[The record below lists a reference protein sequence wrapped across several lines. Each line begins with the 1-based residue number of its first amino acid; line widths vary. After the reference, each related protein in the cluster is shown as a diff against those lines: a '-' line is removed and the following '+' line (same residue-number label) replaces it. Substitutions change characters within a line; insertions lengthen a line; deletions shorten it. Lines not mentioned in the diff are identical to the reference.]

1 MSGKDAII
9 EKIIS
14 DADNRASAIISEAEE
29 KARNNEKEALKE
41 AEEAMKKAE
50 ESYSSI
56 VSEAVE
62 KKKAIAEADVKKYRL
77 ALKQEVLGEVYSR
90 AERKLKEL
98 GDEKY
103 LAFIKKLFEES
114 AEGGEEVVIAS
125 SDEKRVTQSFLDKE
139 LPQLKLKITGKG
151 DFEGGFVLTCDK
163 YDKTVTFGNLM
174 RQYREETEAEIAAYL
189 FGEAL

>member
-56 VSEAVE
+56 VSEA
-62 KKKAIAEADVKKYRL
+62 IAEADVKKYRL

-103 LAFIKKLFEES
+103 LAFIKKLFEEY